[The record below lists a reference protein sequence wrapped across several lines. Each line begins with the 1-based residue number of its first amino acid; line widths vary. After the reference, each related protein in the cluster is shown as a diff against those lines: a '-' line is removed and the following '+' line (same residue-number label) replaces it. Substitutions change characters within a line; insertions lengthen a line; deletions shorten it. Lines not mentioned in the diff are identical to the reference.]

1 MTIDAEPKNMF
12 KVININKEMREQLL
26 NLQRKQLN
34 FKSTDSRFKKNDS
47 HLKSLSRITT
57 EVKCE
62 HKKRKW
68 GWWCTTVAL
77 TNRTENEQWKLWV
90 CAGPERG
97 KKKKK
102 KKTLKKMRTLNLRL
116 NLYLRNEMRKWTM
129 IAKRTSLRYW
139 LGEITKT
146 RTSQHFI
153 FQNSSDA
160 HFYFRLQSE
169 LIYNNVI
176 IIGF

>member
-62 HKKRKW
+62 HKK
-68 GWWCTTVAL
+68 
-77 TNRTENEQWKLWV
+77 
-90 CAGPERG
+90 
-97 KKKKK
+97 
-102 KKTLKKMRTLNLRL
+102 KKMRLVMHNCSLDKQ
-116 NLYLRNEMRKWTM
+116 NRK
-129 IAKRTSLRYW
+129 
-139 LGEITKT
+139 
-146 RTSQHFI
+146 
-153 FQNSSDA
+153 
-160 HFYFRLQSE
+160 
-169 LIYNNVI
+169 
-176 IIGF
+176 